1 MSVIP
6 RLRFAPSPTGL
17 LHIGGART
25 ALFNWLF
32 ARRHGGVF
40 VLRIE
45 DTDTRRSSED
55 LVAGILSGL
64 RWLGIDWDEGPGVN
78 GPHEPYFQS
87 ARLEN
92 YRVAVDQ
99 LVASGH
105 AYFCFCQPEELKER
119 REAAQARHAGWMY
132 DRACLHRSDKAMAQ
146 LKSAGIPHAIR
157 FKVPKGRTRF
167 DDVVR
172 GSIEVDNATI
182 EDFVIL
188 RSDGRPTYHLS
199 VVVDDVDMAITH
211 VVRGDDHTSN
221 TPKHVLLYKALNAPP
236 PQFAHVPLIF
246 GADRKRLSKRHGA
259 TSVAEF
265 QHMGYLPDAL
275 VNFLALLG
283 WSPGEDREMLTRDEM
298 VQAFTL
304 EGVSGGNAVFD
315 QKKLDWFNS
324 RHIELLQADEI
335 IDKIQPL
342 LEESKL
348 WREEYA
354 SVGDSRTWLASIIN
368 LLKSRATVLP
378 DFIEY
383 GRPFLVDEVTYEP
396 EAVKKRLLVVGL
408 ADHVAALREAYAA
421 LEEDRFDSSS
431 LEGVLR
437 SIADSRSIKA
447 GVLIHATRV
456 AMTGTTV
463 SPSLFEMV
471 ELMGRAKTI
480 SRLKTLEQFLAEQ
493 PPLDSLS

>member
-1 MSVIP
+1 
-6 RLRFAPSPTGL
+6 
-17 LHIGGART
+17 
-25 ALFNWLF
+25 
-32 ARRHGGVF
+32 
-40 VLRIE
+40 
-45 DTDTRRSSED
+45 
-55 LVAGILSGL
+55 
-64 RWLGIDWDEGPGVN
+64 
-78 GPHEPYFQS
+78 
-87 ARLEN
+87 
-92 YRVAVDQ
+92 
-99 LVASGH
+99 
-105 AYFCFCQPEELKER
+105 
-119 REAAQARHAGWMY
+119 
-132 DRACLHRSDKAMAQ
+132 
-146 LKSAGIPHAIR
+146 
-157 FKVPKGRTRF
+157 
-167 DDVVR
+167 
-172 GSIEVDNATI
+172 
-182 EDFVIL
+182 
-188 RSDGRPTYHLS
+188 
-199 VVVDDVDMAITH
+199 
-211 VVRGDDHTSN
+211 TSN
-221 TPKHVLLYKALNAPP
+221 TPKHVLLYEALNVPP
-236 PQFAHVPLIF
+236 PKFAHVPLIF

-431 LEGVLR
+431 LERVLR
-437 SIADSRSIKA
+437 GIADSRSIKA